1 MKPDEP
7 TLCNFYG
14 YTLADYG
21 LQLELA
27 QELIDKAV
35 KAEPRNVAYL
45 DSLAWVLFKRGDSV
59 KAEEIMRK
67 VLEIGLGDNGDDE
80 EIQLHLGDIFFAN
93 GKKDEALNYWKLAL
107 KLTKDANIKKELEQK
122 IKANSQ
128 EK

>member
-35 KAEPRNVAYL
+35 KAEPKNVAYL
-45 DSLAWVLFKRGDSV
+45 DSLAWVLFKRGNSA
-59 KAEEIMRK
+59 KAEEVMRK
-67 VLEIGLGDNGDDE
+67 VLELGLEDNGMTAKSSS
-80 EIQLHLGDIFFAN
+80 IWGIFFSPMARR
-93 GKKDEALNYWKLAL
+93 
-107 KLTKDANIKKELEQK
+107 TRP
-122 IKANSQ
+122 
-128 EK
+128 